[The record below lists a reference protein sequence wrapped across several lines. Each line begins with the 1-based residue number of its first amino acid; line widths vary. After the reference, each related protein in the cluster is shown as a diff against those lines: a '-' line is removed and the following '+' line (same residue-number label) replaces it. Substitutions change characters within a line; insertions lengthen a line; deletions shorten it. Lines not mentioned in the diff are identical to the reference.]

1 MWKKRLAILVV
12 LLVLLEAVVIAST
25 ITEPTAL
32 TRLFTNGPTSIKYT
46 QQFEAAVPPSSM
58 QQLISQL
65 ADQLGDFKEVDGH
78 KNPYTIVLEH
88 GIITAYISLDG
99 QGKVAGLQFTEI
111 IDTRGTLADAVK
123 KITSL
128 DGESSVLIRKNGEI
142 LVDHQGNTPLAV
154 GSSFK
159 LGILAALQD
168 AIAAGQLRWDQSV
181 PIRSSLKSLPTG
193 ILQDWP
199 EGTQVTIETLA
210 ALMISQSD
218 NTATD
223 VLLSLVGRPSVE
235 KYLPHSI
242 PVLST
247 GDMFRLKNPENE
259 DILKQYRKA
268 SLALKRTLLT
278 VLPHRNLPEASIF
291 SGDPVALDIEWF
303 MTASEL
309 ADLVERLQHL
319 DLMTINAG
327 LATKEKWQRVAYKG
341 GSEPGVLNLTT
352 FLIDEEGNQYTVV
365 VTVNNAKKALD
376 EAKIMETYQAML
388 NYL

>member
-1 MWKKRLAILVV
+1 MWRKRLAVFVL
-12 LLVLLEAVVIAST
+12 LLVLLEAVVVAT
-25 ITEPTAL
+25 AMNEPSVLA
-32 TRLFTNGPTSIKYT
+32 RLFSDELVSLKYT
-46 QQFEAAVPPSSM
+46 QQFEAAVPPSSI
-58 QQLISQL
+58 QQLIGQL
-65 ADQLGDFKEVDGH
+65 TEQLGDFKRVDGA

-88 GIITAYISLDG
+88 GIITAFISLDG
-99 QGKVAGLQFTEI
+99 QGRVAGLQFTEI
-111 IDTRGTLADAVK
+111 IDSRGSLADAVK
-123 KITSL
+123 EITSL

-142 LVDHQGNTPLAV
+142 LIDIQVDSPLAV

-168 AIAAGQLRWDQSV
+168 AVADGLVRWDQSV
-181 PIRSSLKSLPTG
+181 PLRSSLKSLPSG

-199 EGTQVTIETLA
+199 EGTQITIETLA

-223 VLLSLVGRPSVE
+223 MLLSLVGRPSVE
-235 KYLPHSI
+235 NYLPHSI

-259 DILKQYRKA
+259 DILRQYRKA
-268 SLALKRTLLT
+268 STAQKRTLLR
-278 VLPHRNLPEASIF
+278 VLQYRNLPEASLF
-291 SGDPVALDIEWF
+291 SGNPVAIDLEWF
-303 MTASEL
+303 MTTSEL
-309 ADLVERLQHL
+309 ADLVERLQPL

-327 LATKEKWQRVAYKG
+327 VATKEKWQRVAYKG

-352 FLIDEEGNQYTVV
+352 FLIDENGNQYTVV
-365 VTVNNAKKALD
+365 VTVNNAEKALD
-376 EAKIMETYQAML
+376 EAKIIATYQSIL

>member
-1 MWKKRLAILVV
+1 MWRKRLAILVV
-12 LLVLLEAVVIAST
+12 LLVFLEAVMIAST
-25 ITEPTAL
+25 LTEPTAL
-32 TRLFTNGPTSIKYT
+32 TRLFTDGPASIKYT
-46 QQFEAAVPPSSM
+46 RQFEAAVPPSSM

-65 ADQLGDFKEVDGH
+65 TEQLGAFKRVDGH

-88 GIITAYISLDG
+88 GTITAYISLDG
-99 QGKVAGLQFTEI
+99 QAKVAGLQFTEV
-111 IDTRGTLADAVK
+111 IDTRGTLADAIK
-123 KITSL
+123 EISSL
-128 DGESSVLIRKNGEI
+128 DGESSVLIRRNGKI
-142 LVDHQGNTPLAV
+142 IVDHQGDTPLAV

-159 LGILAALQD
+159 LGILAALLD
-168 AIAAGQLRWDQSV
+168 AVSDGRLRWDQSV
-181 PIRSSLKSLPTG
+181 PLRSSQKSLPTG

-199 EGTQVTIETLA
+199 DGTQVTIETLA

-247 GDMFRLKNPENE
+247 GDMFRLKNPENV

-268 SLALKRTLLT
+268 SSAHKRTLLT
-278 VLPHRNLPEASIF
+278 VLQYRNLPEASLF
-291 SGDPVALDIEWF
+291 SGDPVSLDIEWF
-303 MTASEL
+303 MTAMEL

-352 FLIDEEGNQYTVV
+352 FLIDEEGTQYTVV